1 MSTEQPARPTLLAN
15 LILMFIVGGALVVF
29 FVFIKGCGKKA
40 VQQPVAK
47 EEPAKVPAT
56 TEKTA
61 TTAKTASAD
70 KKPATPEKKA
80 EPAKT
85 SLSPE
90 EQSKAL
96 AKANEVRP
104 KSGPVAADPA
114 EQERTRQMLLDTGP
128 RKPFTEVPKEFQ
140 QPTPPA
146 PTPATPNGQVATA
159 TPPSM
164 PATPN
169 GQIPSAPP
177 PQSVPGTPASADAPP
192 STPEPVREVETASP
206 EGAALLADATARID
220 EAPPEMYS
228 DKAKAKVREGLKSAR
243 RIFKVHT
250 VYFEKGGA
258 VTQEKDFTQL
268 TKALEAQNMQDAMAD
283 PRSVFFVLGF
293 ADKTGAADTNKKL
306 SVARA
311 DAVIALLRDKCGVLN
326 FTYPVAV
333 GSTELVAP
341 ANKEKNRA
349 AEVWLVLP

>member
-1 MSTEQPARPTLLAN
+1 MSTDQPTRPTLLAN
-15 LILMFIVGGALVVF
+15 LLLMFIVGAALFVF
-29 FVFIKGCGKKA
+29 FAFIKGCGKKA
-40 VQQPVAK
+40 VQPPVAK
-47 EEPAKVPAT
+47 EETSKEKPAPAT
-56 TEKTA
+56 K
-61 TTAKTASAD
+61 D
-70 KKPATPEKKA
+70 KKA
-80 EPAKT
+80 EPSKQLT
-85 SLSPE
+85 PE
-90 EQSKAL
+90 EYAKAV

-114 EQERTRQMLLDTGP
+114 ERERTRQLLLDTGP

-140 QPTPPA
+140 PPGPPQPPTPPTPTGQTPPA
-146 PTPATPNGQVATA
+146 P
-159 TPPSM
+159 
-164 PATPN
+164 
-169 GQIPSAPP
+169 P
-177 PQSVPGTPASADAPP
+177 PQPTPGTPAPADAPP
-192 STPEPVREVETASP
+192 STPEPVREVATASP

-220 EAPPEMYS
+220 EAPPDLYS
-228 DKAKAKVREGLKSAR
+228 DKAKAKVRDGLKNAR

-258 VTQEKDFTQL
+258 VTQDKDVAQV
-268 TKALEAQNMQDAMAD
+268 TKSLEAQSLQEAMAD

-293 ADKTGAADTNKKL
+293 ADKSGDAETNKKL

>member
-1 MSTEQPARPTLLAN
+1 MSTDQPSRPTLLAN
-15 LILMFIVGGALVVF
+15 LLLMFIVGAALFVF
-29 FVFIKGCGKKA
+29 FAFIKGCGKKA

-47 EEPAKVPAT
+47 EEPAK
-56 TEKTA
+56 
-61 TTAKTASAD
+61 D
-70 KKPATPEKKA
+70 KEKPAAPEKKA
-80 EPAKT
+80 EPSKAQLT
-85 SLSPE
+85 PE
-90 EQSKAL
+90 EYAKAV

-114 EQERTRQMLLDTGP
+114 ERERTRQLLMDTGP
-128 RKPFTEVPKEFQ
+128 RKPFSEVPKEFQ
-140 QPTPPA
+140 QPQGPTAMPA
-146 PTPATPNGQVATA
+146 PTTPGTQVPATPPPQPVPGPGTA
-159 TPPSM
+159 T
-164 PATPN
+164 T
-169 GQIPSAPP
+169 
-177 PQSVPGTPASADAPP
+177 ADSPP

-220 EAPPEMYS
+220 EAPAELYS
-228 DKAKAKVREGLKSAR
+228 DKAKTKVREGLKSAR

-258 VTQEKDFTQL
+258 ITQEKDVTQL
-268 TKALEAQNMQDAMAD
+268 TKALEAQNLQEAMAD

-311 DAVIALLRDKCGVLN
+311 DAVIGLLRDKCGVLN

>member
-1 MSTEQPARPTLLAN
+1 MSTDQPHRPTLLAN
-15 LILMFIVGGALVVF
+15 LLLMFIVGAALFVF
-29 FVFIKGCGKKA
+29 FAFIKGCGKKT

-47 EEPAKVPAT
+47 EEPAKGKPAT
-56 TEKTA
+56 TEK
-61 TTAKTASAD
+61 
-70 KKPATPEKKA
+70 KA
-80 EPAKT
+80 EPSKAQLT
-85 SLSPE
+85 PE
-90 EQSKAL
+90 EYAKAV

-114 EQERTRQMLLDTGP
+114 ERERTRQLLLDTGP

-140 QPTPPA
+140 PPQPP
-146 PTPATPNGQVATA
+146 
-159 TPPSM
+159 M

-169 GQIPSAPP
+169 GQTPPAPP
-177 PQSVPGTPASADAPP
+177 PQPNPGTPAPADAPP

-220 EAPPEMYS
+220 EAPKDLYS
-228 DKAKAKVREGLKSAR
+228 EKAKAKVRDGLKNAR

-258 VTQEKDFTQL
+258 ITQEKDVAQV
-268 TKALEAQNMQDAMAD
+268 TKSLEAQNLQEAMAD

-293 ADKTGAADTNKKL
+293 ADKSGDADTNKKL